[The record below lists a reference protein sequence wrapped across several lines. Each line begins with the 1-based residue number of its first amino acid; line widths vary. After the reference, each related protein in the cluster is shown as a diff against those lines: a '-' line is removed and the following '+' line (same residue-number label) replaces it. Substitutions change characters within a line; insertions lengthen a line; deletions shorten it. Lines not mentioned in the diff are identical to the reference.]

1 MKEKEETEKKM
12 KDKQLEIE
20 GRLSKEAEA
29 KEHALSELQT

>member
-20 GRLSKEAEA
+20 GHLSKETEA
-29 KEHALSELQT
+29 KEHALSEL